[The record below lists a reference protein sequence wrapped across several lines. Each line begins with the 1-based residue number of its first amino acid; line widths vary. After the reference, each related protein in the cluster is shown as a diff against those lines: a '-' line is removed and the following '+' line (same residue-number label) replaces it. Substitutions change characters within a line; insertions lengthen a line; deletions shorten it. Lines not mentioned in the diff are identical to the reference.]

1 MPPHRLRSGTHSN
14 NSIPQSF
21 LHNSKRPAISRAL
34 VFTRGVAELEKSI
47 YKPEFM
53 GRPSSAC
60 LTEDGWTAEYCL
72 VSKNAAPETIVSG
85 AAFTASGFYDLPGAP
100 DQQQGHDSV
109 DGPGVLTVYRGKS
122 REPKVAQI
130 RLPVPAHRA
139 ITRAKATMWPGW
151 KP

>member
-1 MPPHRLRSGTHSN
+1 MPPHRLPSKTHSN
-14 NSIPQSF
+14 NSIPRSF
-21 LHNSKRPAISRAL
+21 LHNSKRPAIGRAL

-72 VSKNAAPETIVSG
+72 VSKNAAPETAASG
-85 AAFTASGFYDLPGAP
+85 AFFQVFTIFQAHQTSSRAIT
-100 DQQQGHDSV
+100 
-109 DGPGVLTVYRGKS
+109 VLMALAYLLYRGQS
-122 REPKVAQI
+122 REPRVAQI
-130 RLPVPAHRA
+130 RLPVPAQSVMM
-139 ITRAKATMWPGW
+139 TAKAAMWQGW